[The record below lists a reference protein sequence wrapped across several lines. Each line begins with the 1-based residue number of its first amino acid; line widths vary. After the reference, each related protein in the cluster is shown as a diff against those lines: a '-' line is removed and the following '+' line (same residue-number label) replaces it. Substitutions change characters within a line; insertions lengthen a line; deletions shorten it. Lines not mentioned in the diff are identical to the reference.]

1 MFSYRHGSSTAPV
14 NDLSPV
20 AVANDAGCPT
30 QPPELVAWRP
40 ALEGAILD
48 AREVLES
55 VVVRPAL
62 LYGGSSSLWSLWSL
76 WLSPIAKAAS
86 EGSSSGVH
94 ILADAAAQP
103 GLIHVDDVV
112 SAIHLT
118 VGKFGS
124 VSTASGNY
132 PVFDIVSSSE
142 PLKLILDAAA
152 PTLRLE
158 GSLTYDGPGD
168 NAFAVAM
175 NTTMRGSSTRARD
188 LLGWA
193 PKHTSMAEG
202 IEAYVDAWNAH
213 Q

>member
-40 ALEGAILD
+40 ALERAFLD

-62 LYGGSSSLWSLWSL
+62 LYGGSSSLWSLW
-76 WLSPIAKAAS
+76 LSPIAKAGS

-118 VGKFGS
+118 VAKLGC

-152 PTLRLE
+152 PTL
-158 GSLTYDGPGD
+158 GFKGPLTYDGPGD

-175 NTTMRGSSTRARD
+175 NTTMRGNSTRARD
-188 LLGWA
+188 LLCWA

-202 IEAYVDAWNAH
+202 IEAYVEAWNAH